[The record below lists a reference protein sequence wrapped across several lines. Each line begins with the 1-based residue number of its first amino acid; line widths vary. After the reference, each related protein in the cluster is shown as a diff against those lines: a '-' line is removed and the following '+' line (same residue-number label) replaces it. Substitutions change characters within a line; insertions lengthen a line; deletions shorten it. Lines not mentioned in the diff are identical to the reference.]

1 MRAHALISRRGGQSG
16 SVIVVV
22 LITLMLASLMLVKF
36 MESSEVE
43 LVLATRKADKDRLKN
58 DAFAAL
64 ETTLAVMSEIK
75 TIDDGKLNSPA
86 QGWGDPYA
94 YAGESPR
101 EGLSVS
107 FEFKDES
114 GRVSLPT
121 LKFDDLVLLTQA
133 LGLGESD
140 ARRFSDGLFTWMHA
154 DHISQDIES
163 DATRYERAAI
173 PHKPPQRSLRSWDE
187 LRAVAVASTYVYDED
202 GALTPFGI
210 ALRENVSLY
219 RYQDANINAITPG
232 WLMMRKWDEFQLASL
247 EGYKSGKAPRAPGAP
262 PWFRDLDEV
271 GKAVGAKVDTTGLD
285 AEAKLVRILI
295 TVKEGAA
302 SLRLNALMAS
312 SSRVVLPSAVAADA
326 NTGDTVKPP
335 AAEAATPD
343 ATPETGAGNAA
354 SADEKLKYP
363 FYLLE
368 LSFDSGPETVAP
380 VEAEADPEA
389 APEKAPKTTK
399 SPSS

>member
-1 MRAHALISRRGGQSG
+1 MHPPASISRQRGHRG

-58 DAFAAL
+58 DAFSAL
-64 ETTLAVMSEIK
+64 ETALAVMAEIK
-75 TIDDGKLNSPA
+75 TIDDGKLNAPA

-107 FEFKDES
+107 FEFQDES

-121 LKFDDLVLLTQA
+121 LKFDDLVLLAQA
-133 LGLGESD
+133 LGLGDSD

-163 DATRYERAAI
+163 DASRYERTAI
-173 PHKPPQRSLRSWDE
+173 PHKPPHRGLRSWDE

-202 GALTPFGI
+202 GALTSFGT

-232 WLMMRKWDEFQLASL
+232 WLMMRKWDEYQLASL
-247 EGYKSGKAPRAPGAP
+247 EGVKSGKAARALGAP
-262 PWFRDLDEV
+262 PWFRDVDEV
-271 GKAVGAKVDTTGLD
+271 GKAVSAKVDTTGLD

-295 TVKEGAA
+295 TLKEGAGT
-302 SLRLNALMAS
+302 LRLNALVATN
-312 SSRVVLPSAVAADA
+312 SRVALPSAVAADA
-326 NTGDTVKPP
+326 NTGDAVKPP
-335 AAEAATPD
+335 AIEAAAPD
-343 ATPETGAGNAA
+343 AASATNPDNGAA
-354 SADEKLKYP
+354 ADEKLKYP
-363 FYLLE
+363 FYVLE
-368 LSFDSGPETVAP
+368 LSFDSGPANTAP
-380 VEAEADPEA
+380 ADPDA
-389 APEKAPKTTK
+389 NTEKTPDTK
-399 SPSS
+399 KSSSS

>member
-1 MRAHALISRRGGQSG
+1 MHTAPSLPRPRRRRG

-43 LVLATRKADKDRLKN
+43 LVLATRKADQDRLQA

-64 ETTLAVMSEIK
+64 ETTLAVMAEIK
-75 TIDDGKLNSPA
+75 TIDDGKLHAPA

-94 YAGESPR
+94 HAGESPR

-121 LKFDDLVLLTQA
+121 LKFDDLILLAQA
-133 LGLGESD
+133 LGLGDSD

-163 DATRYERAAI
+163 DATRYERTAI

-202 GALTPFGI
+202 GALTPFGA

-232 WLMMRKWDEFQLASL
+232 WLTMRKWDEFQLASL
-247 EGYKSGKAPRAPGAP
+247 AGYQSGKASRAPGAP
-262 PWFRDLDEV
+262 PWFRDVGEV
-271 GKAVGAKVDTTGLD
+271 SKAVGAKVDTAGLD

-295 TVKEGAA
+295 TLKEGAA
-302 SLRLNALMAS
+302 TLRLNALVTSGPSVA
-312 SSRVVLPSAVAADA
+312 LPAAVAVDA
-326 NTGDTVKPP
+326 NTGNTVKPP
-335 AAEAATPD
+335 AAPATEATP
-343 ATPETGAGNAA
+343 APQASAA
-354 SADEKLKYP
+354 SDADEKLKYP
-363 FYLLE
+363 FRLLE
-368 LSFDSGPETVAP
+368 LSFDSGPAPVAP
-380 VEAEADPEA
+380 AEDAT
-389 APEKAPKTTK
+389 APATDTAP
-399 SPSS
+399 SP

>member
-1 MRAHALISRRGGQSG
+1 MQAHARISRRRNQRG

-43 LVLATRKADKDRLKN
+43 LVLATRKADNNRLKD

-64 ETTLAVMSEIK
+64 ETALAVMAEIR

-107 FEFKDES
+107 FEFQDES

-121 LKFDDLVLLTQA
+121 LKFDDLVLLAQA

-187 LRAVAVASTYVYDED
+187 LRAVAVANTYVYDED
-202 GALTPFGI
+202 GALTPFGT

-262 PWFRDLDEV
+262 PWFREVDEV

-295 TVKEGAA
+295 TLKEGAA
-302 SLRLNALMAS
+302 TLRLNALVAS
-312 SSRVVLPSAVAADA
+312 GSKVALPAAVAADA
-326 NTGDTVKPP
+326 NTGDTTKPP
-335 AAEAATPD
+335 ASAAPEAAP
-343 ATPETGAGNAA
+343 APGSGNAA
-354 SADEKLKYP
+354 GADEKLKYP

-368 LSFDSGPETVAP
+368 LSFDSGPASVAP
-380 VEAEADPEA
+380 AEPDPDSDPEA
-389 APEKAPKTTK
+389 ASEKTPKTSK